1 MTRTLPL
8 LLAALVAVV
17 SYTPLA
23 AQSPPGA
30 GGAAPADSAA
40 VASVIDQ
47 FHDALV
53 RGDSAR
59 ALALLSPDARILEG
73 GGIETVA
80 EYASHHLP
88 ADMAFA
94 GAVDRERAS
103 LQVVVRG
110 DVAWAMSTSRARGR
124 YRDRDIDSRGAELVV
139 LSRREGAWRIEAIHW
154 SSR

>member
-1 MTRTLPL
+1 
-8 LLAALVAVV
+8 
-17 SYTPLA
+17 
-23 AQSPPGA
+23 
-30 GGAAPADSAA
+30 
-40 VASVIDQ
+40 
-47 FHDALV
+47 
-53 RGDSAR
+53 
-59 ALALLSPDARILEG
+59 
-73 GGIETVA
+73 
-80 EYASHHLP
+80 
-88 ADMAFA
+88 MAFA